1 MGPFDAAIVLAAG
14 GGSRMGGP
22 KALLRW
28 GSSTWAA
35 AHAERLAG
43 WCDRVVVVVGAEGDA
58 VAASLPAGALV
69 VWNRAWATSHPADSA
84 RLGALALGE
93 RVTRVVVTPVDVVP
107 AEPAW
112 LAALAAAAAPAVVVT
127 PSGARGHPVLLGPR
141 ELGRLRVAG
150 VAGGLR
156 SLLEEAAAVAVDD
169 ERAAADADDPAA
181 WAALRGER

>member
-1 MGPFDAAIVLAAG
+1 M
-14 GGSRMGGP
+14 
-22 KALLRW
+22 
-28 GSSTWAA
+28 
-35 AHAERLAG
+35 
-43 WCDRVVVVVGAEGDA
+43 
-58 VAASLPAGALV
+58 
-69 VWNRAWATSHPADSA
+69 
-84 RLGALALGE
+84 
-93 RVTRVVVTPVDVVP
+93 VVTPVDVVP

-112 LAALAAAAAPAVVVT
+112 LGALAGAAAPAVVVT

-156 SLLEEAAAVAVDD
+156 SLLEEAAAVGVDD